1 MCVLH
6 SAPAGMAQRTGEESS
21 EGHVPCMSAWT
32 GRPRPGAGGLGGPGA
47 SCPFAVPS
55 WRLQRGSFLSPA
67 WNLQR
72 GSLLSPAWHPQ
83 RGSFLSAAWRLQRG
97 SFWLARHLP
106 CQPRIPKASLLPGVG
121 RHRVTFYDSALETHR
136 ITSTT
141 FHSPESSL

>member
-6 SAPAGMAQRTGEESS
+6 SAPARMAQRTGEESS

-32 GRPRPGAGGLGGPGA
+32 GRQRPGAGGLGGPGA

-67 WNLQR
+67 WNL
-72 GSLLSPAWHPQ
+72 Q

-136 ITSTT
+136 ISSTT